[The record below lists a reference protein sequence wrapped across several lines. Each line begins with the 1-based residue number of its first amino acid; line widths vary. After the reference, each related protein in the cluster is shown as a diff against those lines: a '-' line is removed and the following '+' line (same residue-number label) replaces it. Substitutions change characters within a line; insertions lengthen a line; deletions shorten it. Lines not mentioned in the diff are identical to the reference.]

1 METQETINARAT
13 RVQSALRAAFGVK
26 AKSLDV
32 ALRRTGR
39 RLPKRLHAEARRIVD
54 AQALGGQ
61 PKLTRQIDGGALDT
75 AETRI
80 VTFLGGIDRADRR
93 KGFWLGIAAAM
104 AFNILLIAAGL
115 VVWMVWTGQV

>member
-13 RVQSALRAAFGVK
+13 RVRTALRTAFGVK
-26 AKSLDV
+26 AKSLDA

-39 RLPKRLHAEARRIVD
+39 RLPKRLHAEARRIVE

-61 PKLTRQIDGGALDT
+61 PKLMRQVDGGALDR

-80 VTFLGGIDRADRR
+80 LTFLGGIDRPDRR
-93 KGFWLGIAAAM
+93 KGMWLGIAGVV

-115 VVWMVWTGQV
+115 VVWMVWTGQI